1 MPVTSFIKRTSLI
14 AAAFG
19 FTAYGLATMPAAA
32 LPLSGYLNGS
42 AGQFHKPIGELGNK
56 PVVVGHGPV
65 VNPNHPP
72 IHICPL
78 YSPECKGPPKANPN
92 PNPPAG
98 GHGPIVVN
106 PPPVIVAAP
115 PIVVTAPPP
124 VIARPQ
130 PVYAGRPMHA
140 QAPSTNASP
149 NVASGEPCNCLT
161 KQYQQDGSVVFR
173 DLCTHEAAIATQADL
188 QAQQAA
194 VQNPNQDQTQAMPAK

>member
-1 MPVTSFIKRTSLI
+1 MPFISSIKRTSLV

-19 FTAYGLATMPAAA
+19 FAAFGLTTMPAAA

-42 AGQFHKPIGELGNK
+42 GGQFHKPVGEFGNK
-56 PVVVGHGPV
+56 PVEVGHGPV
-65 VNPNHPP
+65 VNPNHAP
-72 IHICPL
+72 IHVCPL
-78 YSPECKGPPKANPN
+78 YSPECKGPPRANPN
-92 PNPPAG
+92 PPTG

-130 PVYAGRPMHA
+130 PVYAGRPMQA

>member
-1 MPVTSFIKRTSLI
+1 MPFISSIKRTSLV

-19 FTAYGLATMPAAA
+19 FAAFGLATMPAAA

-42 AGQFHKPIGELGNK
+42 GGQFHKPVGEFGNK
-56 PVVVGHGPV
+56 PVEVGHGPV

-78 YSPECKGPPKANPN
+78 YSPECKGPPRAN

-98 GHGPIVVN
+98 GHGPVVIN

-115 PIVVTAPPP
+115 PIVVAAPPP

-130 PVYAGRPMHA
+130 PVYAARPMQA
-140 QAPSTNASP
+140 QAPSTNANP

-173 DLCTHEAAIATQADL
+173 DLCTHEAAMATQADL
-188 QAQQAA
+188 QAQHAA
-194 VQNPNQDQTQAMPAK
+194 VQNPSQDAAPAK